1 MRWNKDYEEDKYVH
15 RLRGM
20 TGGGASGNGR
30 ISTAPGE
37 EQEDVGESGSENLG
51 LYLEDTGALQGV
63 AS

>member
-1 MRWNKDYEEDKYVH
+1 
-15 RLRGM
+15 M
-20 TGGGASGNGR
+20 TGDGASGNGR

-37 EQEDVGESGSENLG
+37 EPEDVGESRPENLG

>member
-1 MRWNKDYEEDKYVH
+1 
-15 RLRGM
+15 M
-20 TGGGASGNGR
+20 TGDRASGNGR

>member
-1 MRWNKDYEEDKYVH
+1 
-15 RLRGM
+15 M
-20 TGGGASGNGR
+20 TGGGAPGNGR

-37 EQEDVGESGSENLG
+37 EQEEVGESGSEHLG